1 MKFIYFTLSILL
13 ISSGFVNSN
22 RNRNKLFTKTNSNL
36 ESLMKINENNREKS
50 LFSNSIAENQNSR
63 STISLSDLDS
73 LSNTSNLEQ
82 QGMPTVELSSKDIQS
97 IPDIDESIKQS
108 ANQNNEIN
116 ENSPHLTT
124 INMDEINKLSEI
136 NESIDTAES
145 NKSVINQS
153 KTENLPKAAQ
163 NNPLPEMKTIE
174 LTDINTKLQEIK
186 NDKTKKSEYAKKRE
200 ARRAAIAKKQEA
212 RREAQIKK
220 VQQIKA
226 EKKALAEKR
235 SLEKKEKLQ
244 QEQQKR
250 DLEAQQKA
258 LESLKLAKQAEDA
271 KPYAYEAN
279 VDNIVDPE
287 RPIRLIHKN
296 ARALKKKIKITEKE
310 ILNHKKND
318 KLINKKV
325 RENQEK
331 VTQISSK
338 IKELLNENQ
347 RLSKSLEV
355 EGDLNSHNKKKIT
368 NFIQKYDSKI
378 KLLDDKLTLD
388 KEVITKGKEEESML
402 RTVLQK
408 FLKQF
413 VDLNKTVESFKDE
426 LNDMVLILK

>member
-244 QEQQKR
+244 QEQQIKAEKKALAEKRSLEKKEKLQQEQQKR

-287 RPIRLIHKN
+287 RPIRFIH
-296 ARALKKKIKITEKE
+296 
-310 ILNHKKND
+310 
-318 KLINKKV
+318 
-325 RENQEK
+325 
-331 VTQISSK
+331 
-338 IKELLNENQ
+338 
-347 RLSKSLEV
+347 
-355 EGDLNSHNKKKIT
+355 
-368 NFIQKYDSKI
+368 YY
-378 KLLDDKLTLD
+378 
-388 KEVITKGKEEESML
+388 
-402 RTVLQK
+402 
-408 FLKQF
+408 
-413 VDLNKTVESFKDE
+413 
-426 LNDMVLILK
+426 